1 MWTVCKILIKIWSVR
16 ATAKICHRF
25 LYLTR
30 VWRRKKNI
38 MMKRLRMSR
47 KVLIVVSSR
56 KIHCWNISD
65 TKSQLLMKNVRSD
78 FFLMS
83 NNPINKKKLYTNYL
97 LLTFFHGLNFIHIK
111 YAEIILWFF
120 IRKFTPNTKST
131 IKKLNNNFM
140 NNLNFTSNNY
150 NNNSKFIIFK
160 GRSYNFK
167 NLIKI

>member
-1 MWTVCKILIKIWSVR
+1 
-16 ATAKICHRF
+16 
-25 LYLTR
+25 
-30 VWRRKKNI
+30 

-97 LLTFFHGLNFIHIK
+97 LLTFFHGLNFIRTR

-120 IRKFTPNTKST
+120 TRNFTPNTKST
-131 IKKLNNNFM
+131 IAKLNNNFM
-140 NNLNFTSNNY
+140 NSLNFTSSNY
-150 NNNSKFIIFK
+150 YNYSKFIFFK
-160 GRSYNFK
+160 GYSYNFK
-167 NLIKI
+167 SLIKIHRKKNKILR